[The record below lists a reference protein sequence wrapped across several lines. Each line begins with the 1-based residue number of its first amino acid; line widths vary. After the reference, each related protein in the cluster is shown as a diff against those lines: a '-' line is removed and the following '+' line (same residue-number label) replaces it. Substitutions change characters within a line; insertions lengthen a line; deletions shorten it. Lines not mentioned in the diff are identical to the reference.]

1 MTIPKIDCHSFCQTS
16 PIFCQT
22 SPVFRQNSL
31 ISDMWGDVLVG
42 QPFSLSKKFCKY
54 SNKNSRTLHQENIF
68 HLYSTTFSQ
77 MSSMSEMWENLLV
90 GADSHALLHL
100 LVQVV
105 NVAVCVCV
113 CLCAHDC
120 VCVHAYVCQHMRV
133 CT

>member
-1 MTIPKIDCHSFCQTS
+1 
-16 PIFCQT
+16 
-22 SPVFRQNSL
+22 
-31 ISDMWGDVLVG
+31 
-42 QPFSLSKKFCKY
+42 
-54 SNKNSRTLHQENIF
+54 
-68 HLYSTTFSQ
+68 
-77 MSSMSEMWENLLV
+77 MSEMWENLLV

-120 VCVHAYVCQHMRV
+120 VCVHAYVCQRMRV